1 MGLEPLDRLPRGSRD
16 LLPNA
21 AAARRRAQ
29 AKLLKIF
36 DRWGFLEV
44 VPPLVEYHDVHRRG
58 LSTEQDERV
67 VRFIEAGTGELVSLR
82 ADVTPQIARM
92 VAQRVRPEGHAVR
105 VSYAADVLRIP
116 DERSDRAEL
125 HQVGVELLGEGG
137 PLMDAEMV
145 ALADESLHGVGLRDF
160 RIELAHTGVFRSAL
174 EAVGLSHDDATRIRG
189 PFARKDE
196 VAISGIL
203 KSAGVKPRYRTAM
216 FALCRAYGGATD
228 LAEFRAALR
237 PLKVSTAIDELEEV
251 LDLVELLRPTLR
263 DRIVLDL
270 GEARGFDYYTGLR
283 LRAWAAGSFAP
294 LIRGGR
300 YDDMVGRYGRDMP
313 AIGFAVDLDALER
326 AHAQGREP
334 RSAPAPRGCLVAV
347 SDVANQRRMQRAIG
361 LVSQIRR
368 SGTPSWLA
376 AAGLDLLGA
385 KDLAFSQNARQLC
398 HLGPRLTAWERED
411 EMWRRTTTPGKKQD
425 KT

>member
-1 MGLEPLDRLPRGSRD
+1 MDPAQH
-16 LLPNA
+16 LLP
-21 AAARRRAQ
+21 
-29 AKLLKIF
+29 
-36 DRWGFLEV
+36 
-44 VPPLVEYHDVHRRG
+44 VEPQTCG
-58 LSTEQDERV
+58 G
-67 VRFIEAGTGELVSLR
+67 FIEAGTGELVSLR

-196 VAISGIL
+196 VALSGIL

-237 PLKVSTAIDELEEV
+237 PLKVSSF
-251 LDLVELLRPTLR
+251 LVCYLKACSP
-263 DRIVLDL
+263 
-270 GEARGFDYYTGLR
+270 
-283 LRAWAAGSFAP
+283 
-294 LIRGGR
+294 GG
-300 YDDMVGRYGRDMP
+300 
-313 AIGFAVDLDALER
+313 
-326 AHAQGREP
+326 
-334 RSAPAPRGCLVAV
+334 
-347 SDVANQRRMQRAIG
+347 
-361 LVSQIRR
+361 
-368 SGTPSWLA
+368 GT
-376 AAGLDLLGA
+376 
-385 KDLAFSQNARQLC
+385 
-398 HLGPRLTAWERED
+398 T
-411 EMWRRTTTPGKKQD
+411 
-425 KT
+425 